1 MGKVKENL
9 KKAGTWCKKHW
20 KLVTGVAVGAAGVAA
35 FSKAKKTW
43 PTFEEE
49 DVHEVLENYDVMS
62 IEKWSDGET
71 VVTAYVDDDDKPLT
85 LVRDLGNVGE
95 AFAEFIPGVNLDSHV
110 QATYWI
116 KD

>member
-1 MGKVKENL
+1 MLEKAKENI
-9 KKAGTWCKKHW
+9 KKAGILCKKHW
-20 KLVTGVAVGAAGVAA
+20 KVLAGMAAVGALGYGL
-35 FSKAKKTW
+35 KKIQKNS
-43 PTFEEE
+43 FEEIE
-49 DVHEVLENYDVMS
+49 VHEVLENYDVMS
-62 IEKWSDGET
+62 IEKWNDGET
-71 VVTAYVDDDDKPLT
+71 CVCTYADDDDKPLT